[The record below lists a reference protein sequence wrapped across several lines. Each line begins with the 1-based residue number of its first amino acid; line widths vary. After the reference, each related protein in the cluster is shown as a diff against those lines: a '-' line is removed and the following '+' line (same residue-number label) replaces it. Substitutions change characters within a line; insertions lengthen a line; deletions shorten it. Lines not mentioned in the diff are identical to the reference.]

1 MALVVG
7 TAEDV
12 YPVVAFSKSQFS
24 VRTRGANAVK
34 TSMKKPLPITEAAYK
49 QIMTNK
55 GVPSRAAAKWEGL
68 ITLNNVAELSGR
80 EGTYPY
86 VAFDV
91 TGHPLQKNKY
101 IPIPSDV
108 ATRIFPKIYEA
119 AKENPSKYGL
129 KLDDPDE
136 NTRARHKARLDIFTW
151 VPSNCAREDAD
162 GKSKPCVISPPLNQ
176 WVQCPTAQQIPN
188 LGKEMAADAPA
199 TASKKATKTTGKRK
213 HSSIELP
220 DGIEE
225 SNEKL
230 PSMVSRVVT
239 LDTKGAPYKIVE
251 HGGVVMVTVFKVA
264 PSGGRLQGASS
275 SRQQIAPQAPAE
287 EEEAMDE
294 EEEEEAD
301 EDED

>member
-7 TAEDV
+7 ASEDM

-24 VRTRGANAVK
+24 VRTRGANAIK
-34 TSMKKPLPITEAAYK
+34 TPMKKPMQITESAYK

-91 TGHPLQKNKY
+91 AGHPLQKNKY

-108 ATRIFPKIYEA
+108 ATRIFPKLYED

-136 NTRARHKARLDIFTW
+136 GTRARHQARLDIFTW
-151 VPSNCAREDAD
+151 TPANCAREDAD

-199 TASKKATKTTGKRK
+199 TASKKATKLTGKRK
-213 HSSIELP
+213 HNSVELP

-251 HGGVVMVTVFKVA
+251 HNGVVMVTVFKSS
-264 PSGGRLQGASS
+264 PSVQEASS
-275 SRQQIAPQAPAE
+275 SRQKIAPQVPVD

-294 EEEEEAD
+294 EEEEDAD

>member
-7 TAEDV
+7 AAEDV

-24 VRTRGANAVK
+24 VRTRGANAIK
-34 TSMKKPLPITEAAYK
+34 TPMKKALQITEATYK

-86 VAFDV
+86 IAFDV
-91 TGHPLQKNKY
+91 VGHPLQKNKL

-108 ATRIFPKIYEA
+108 ATRIFPKLYEDA
-119 AKENPSKYGL
+119 SNNPSKYGL
-129 KLDDPDE
+129 KLDDLDE
-136 NTRARHKARLDIFTW
+136 GTRARHQARLDIFTW

-176 WVQCPTAQQIPN
+176 WAQCPTAQQIPN

-199 TASKKATKTTGKRK
+199 VASKKTAKATGKRK

-220 DGIEE
+220 EGIEE

-251 HGGVVMVTVFKVA
+251 HNGIVMVTMFKSPQSVKG
-264 PSGGRLQGASS
+264 PSS
-275 SRQQIAPQAPAE
+275 SQQRLAPQAPVDE
-287 EEEAMDE
+287 EDAMDE
-294 EEEEEAD
+294 EEEEDGD
-301 EDED
+301 EDDD